1 MNKAIE
7 TWGKKLYTRI
17 IVHEEWRG
25 YEYSQVHEKRNAFS
39 LSLKLAESL
48 KKQMDL

>member
-7 TWGKKLYTRI
+7 TWRKKLYTRI

-25 YEYSQVHEKRNAFS
+25 YEYSQVHDPQRIFAF
-39 LSLKLAESL
+39 A
-48 KKQMDL
+48 